1 MISINPYL
9 NFMGNTEEAMN
20 FYQSIFGVEFAAFQ
34 RFNESPGFE
43 RMPKQDQKKI
53 MHASLP
59 MGKHNN
65 LMATDT
71 LESMGQTLTI
81 GNNFYI
87 NINTESEAET
97 DKFFNGL
104 AAGGKI
110 EMPLNKTFWGAYC
123 GMCRDKFGIQWMIN
137 FDLKQAAK

>member
-1 MISINPYL
+1 
-9 NFMGNTEEAMN
+9 
-20 FYQSIFGVEFAAFQ
+20 
-34 RFNESPGFE
+34 
-43 RMPKQDQKKI
+43 
-53 MHASLP
+53 
-59 MGKHNN
+59 
-65 LMATDT
+65 MATDT